1 MNRHS
6 CIHSVGLNRA
16 GRLEQRRATSTFRIL
31 AIPAAS
37 WYLGG
42 SNRFMHYG
50 FWSLSPPPPLTSLL
64 LLSLDPSPPRPL
76 RSSLLLSVADDGVL
90 LFWCVFFCF
99 VLVRMAYSFWII
111 LMYKNYLV
119 ATRKTKS
126 AGFWQHNGDRTDIIL
141 AGTKRERLVQRP
153 CCCTKELAHRHSS
166 GTEKEPI

>member
-50 FWSLSPPPPLTSLL
+50 FWSLSPPPPSPHFSSFPLIPLL
-64 LLSLDPSPPRPL
+64 LVLSAPLFSSP
-76 RSSLLLSVADDGVL
+76 LLMMVCCCSG
-90 LFWCVFFCF
+90 VFFCF
-99 VLVRMAYSFWII
+99 VLVRMAYSFCII

-119 ATRKTKS
+119 ATRKTNS
-126 AGFWQHNGDRTDIIL
+126 AGFWQHRGNRTDIIL

-153 CCCTKELAHRHSS
+153 CCCTRELAHRHSS